1 VHHALEMVLLINERF
16 ADRHATTRLRC
27 GANSGPLSGQNAAA
41 SPISQPVLYR
51 SIQRRGFFVNRLLT
65 TLAAGLGALAIGAT
79 APVQAQTPTTLLN
92 VSYDIAREL
101 YVEINAAFIKQWKA
115 KNGQDLTINQSHNG
129 SSRQARSILEGL
141 EADVV
146 TFNQVTDV
154 QVLYD
159 RGKLIPKD
167 WASRLPNNSSP
178 YYSLPAFLVR
188 AGNPKGIKDWD
199 DLVKPGVQVIFPNP
213 KTSGNARYT
222 YLAAY
227 AFAKSKYGS
236 TEQADAFIKKLFANV
251 PVFDT
256 GGRAATTTFV
266 ERGTGDVL
274 ITFEAETASI
284 RDLVGKEKVESVVPP
299 SSVLA
304 EFPVTVVD
312 KYADKHGTRALA
324 TAYLEFLYSP
334 EGQAIEVKGYNRVVD
349 KDIMAKNKDKF
360 PDVKLYRVEDEFG
373 GWDKLNA
380 EHLNVG
386 AKLDQLFGGK

>member
-1 VHHALEMVLLINERF
+1 MNRSIVAL
-16 ADRHATTRLRC
+16 
-27 GANSGPLSGQNAAA
+27 AAA
-41 SPISQPVLYR
+41 LFAFSASTP
-51 SIQRRGFFVNRLLT
+51 
-65 TLAAGLGALAIGAT
+65 AA
-79 APVQAQTPTTLLN
+79 QAQAPSTLLN
-92 VSYDIAREL
+92 VSYDISREL
-101 YVEINAAFIKQWKA
+101 YAEINVAFAKQWKA
-115 KNGQDLTINQSHNG
+115 KTGQDVTINQSHNG

-159 RGKLIPKD
+159 RGKLIPAD
-167 WASRLPNNSSP
+167 WAKRLPNNSSP

-188 AGNPKGIKDWD
+188 AGNPKAIKDWD
-199 DLVKPGVQVIFPNP
+199 DLVKPGVTVIFPNP

-227 AFAKSKYGS
+227 AFAKNKYGS
-236 TEQADAFIKKLFANV
+236 EQKADEFIKKLFANV

-274 ITFEAETASI
+274 VTFEAETSSI
-284 RDLVGKEKVESVVPP
+284 RDLAGKDKYEVVVPP
-299 SSVLA
+299 TSLLA

-312 KYADKHGTRALA
+312 KFADKHGTRALA
-324 TAYLEFLYSP
+324 TAYLEYLYSS
-334 EGQAIEVKGYNRVVD
+334 EGQTILARAYNRVAD
-349 KDIMAKNKDKF
+349 KAVAAEFKDKF

-380 EHLNVG
+380 DHLNSG
-386 AKLDQLFGGK
+386 AKLDQLFGGR

>member
-1 VHHALEMVLLINERF
+1 MYRTLL
-16 ADRHATTRLRC
+16 
-27 GANSGPLSGQNAAA
+27 
-41 SPISQPVLYR
+41 
-51 SIQRRGFFVNRLLT
+51 
-65 TLAAGLGALAIGAT
+65 ALAFSLGVISNAG
-79 APVQAQTPTTLLN
+79 AQTSNTLLN

-101 YVEINAAFIKQWKA
+101 YVEVNAAFIKQWKA
-115 KNGQDLTINQSHNG
+115 KTGQDLTINQSHNG

-159 RGKLIPKD
+159 KGKLIPAD
-167 WASRLPNNSSP
+167 WQKRLPNNSSP

-188 AGNPKGIKDWD
+188 AGNPKNIKDWD

-236 TEQADAFIKKLFANV
+236 AEKADEFIRKLFANV

-266 ERGTGDVL
+266 ERQTGDVL
-274 ITFEAETASI
+274 ITFEAETNGI
-284 RDLVGKEKVESVVPP
+284 RDLAGADKYQVIVP
-299 SSVLA
+299 SQSLLA
-304 EFPVTVVD
+304 EFPVSVVD
-312 KYADKHGTRALA
+312 KYAEKHGTQALSK
-324 TAYLEFLYSP
+324 AYLEFLYTP
-334 EGQAIEVKGYNRVVD
+334 EGQTILAKQYNRVHD
-349 KDIMAKNKDKF
+349 KSVAEKFKDKF
-360 PDVKLYRVEDEFG
+360 PAVKLITVEAEFG
-373 GWDKLNA
+373 GWDKVNADHLNA
-380 EHLNVG
+380 G
-386 AKLDQLFGGK
+386 AKLDQLFAAKQN

>member
-1 VHHALEMVLLINERF
+1 
-16 ADRHATTRLRC
+16 
-27 GANSGPLSGQNAAA
+27 
-41 SPISQPVLYR
+41 
-51 SIQRRGFFVNRLLT
+51 VNRFLT
-65 TLAAGLGALAIGAT
+65 TLAAGLATLAVGVAGP
-79 APVQAQTPTTLLN
+79 AQAQTPTTLLN
-92 VSYDIAREL
+92 VSYDISREL
-101 YVEINAAFIKQWKA
+101 YVELNAAFIKQWKA
-115 KNGQDLTINQSHNG
+115 KTGQDITINQSHNG

-167 WASRLPNNSSP
+167 WATRLPNNSSP

-227 AFAKSKYGS
+227 AFAKNKYGS

-274 ITFEAETASI
+274 ITFEAETSSI
-284 RDLVGKEKVESVVPP
+284 RDLAGRDKYEVIVPP
-299 SSVLA
+299 TSVLA

-312 KYADKHGTRALA
+312 KFADKHGTRALA

-334 EGQAIEVKGYNRVVD
+334 EAQAIEVKGYNRVTD
-349 KDIMAKNKDKF
+349 KDVMTKNKDKF
-360 PDVKLYRVEDEFG
+360 PEVKLYRVEDEFG
-373 GWDKLNA
+373 GWDKLIA
-380 EHLNVG
+380 EHLNAG

>member
-1 VHHALEMVLLINERF
+1 MDMLPQPLPEHRSALTHR
-16 ADRHATTRLRC
+16 
-27 GANSGPLSGQNAAA
+27 GPAL
-41 SPISQPVLYR
+41 
-51 SIQRRGFFVNRLLT
+51 NRLILA
-65 TLAAGLGALAIGAT
+65 LAALTGLGAAAMT
-79 APVQAQTPTTLLN
+79 SARAQAPTTLLN
-92 VSYDIAREL
+92 VSYDISREL
-101 YVEINAAFIKQWKA
+101 YTEINTAFASQWKA
-115 KNGQDLTINQSHNG
+115 KTGQDLTINQSHNG

-167 WASRLPNNSSP
+167 WATRLPNNSSP

-227 AFAKSKYGS
+227 AYAKNKYG
-236 TEQADAFIKKLFANV
+236 ADKADDFIKKLFANV

-274 ITFEAETASI
+274 ITFEAETSSI
-284 RDLVGKEKVESVVPP
+284 RDIAGRDKYEVVVPP
-299 SSVLA
+299 TSVLA

-334 EGQAIEVKGYNRVVD
+334 EGQAIETKGYNRVAD
-349 KDIMAKNKDKF
+349 AATMAKLKDKF

-380 EHLNVG
+380 EHLNAG
-386 AKLDQLFGGK
+386 AKLDQLFGGR

>member
-1 VHHALEMVLLINERF
+1 LNRF
-16 ADRHATTRLRC
+16 IIA
-27 GANSGPLSGQNAAA
+27 
-41 SPISQPVLYR
+41 
-51 SIQRRGFFVNRLLT
+51 
-65 TLAAGLGALAIGAT
+65 LAAGLGALATSAVST
-79 APVQAQTPTTLLN
+79 AQAQTPTTLLN
-92 VSYDIAREL
+92 VSYDISREL
-101 YVEINAAFIKQWKA
+101 YAEINVAFAKQWKA
-115 KNGQDLTINQSHNG
+115 KTGQDITINQSHNG

-159 RGKLIPKD
+159 RGKLIPAD
-167 WASRLPNNSSP
+167 WAKRLPNNSSP

-227 AFAKSKYGS
+227 AYAKHTYGS
-236 TEQADAFIKKLFANV
+236 EQKADEFIKKLFANV

-274 ITFEAETASI
+274 ITFEAETSSI
-284 RDLVGKEKVESVVPP
+284 RDLAGKDKYEVVVPP
-299 SSVLA
+299 TSLLA

-312 KYADKHGTRALA
+312 KYVDKHGTRALA
-324 TAYLEFLYSP
+324 TAYLEYLYSP
-334 EGQAIEVKGYNRVVD
+334 EGQTILAKAYNRVAD
-349 KDIMAKNKDKF
+349 KGITAKFKDKF

-373 GWDKLNA
+373 GWDKLNVD
-380 EHLNVG
+380 HLNSG
-386 AKLDQLFGGK
+386 AKLDQLFGGR

>member
-1 VHHALEMVLLINERF
+1 LNRF
-16 ADRHATTRLRC
+16 ILAFAV
-27 GANSGPLSGQNAAA
+27 G
-41 SPISQPVLYR
+41 
-51 SIQRRGFFVNRLLT
+51 LT
-65 TLAAGLGALAIGAT
+65 ALGAGA
-79 APVQAQTPTTLLN
+79 APAAAQTPAPATLLN
-92 VSYDIAREL
+92 VSYDVAREL
-101 YVEINAAFIKQWKA
+101 YAEINIAFAKQWKA
-115 KNGQDLTINQSHNG
+115 KTGQDVTINQSHNG

-159 RGKLIPKD
+159 KGKLIPAD
-167 WASRLPNNSSP
+167 WAKRLPNNSSP

-188 AGNPKGIKDWD
+188 AGNPKGIKDWG

-227 AFAKSKYGS
+227 AYARHTFGDEAK
-236 TEQADAFIKKLFANV
+236 ADAFIKQLFANV
-251 PVFDT
+251 PVFDA

-274 ITFEAETASI
+274 ITFEAETSSI
-284 RDLVGKEKVESVVPP
+284 RDIAGKDAGGKDKYEVIVPP
-299 SSVLA
+299 TSLLA

-312 KYADKHGTRALA
+312 KYADKHGTRALS

-334 EGQAIEVKGYNRVVD
+334 EGQAIELKGYNRVAD
-349 KDIMAKNKDKF
+349 TAMMAKNKDKF
-360 PDVKLYRVEDEFG
+360 PEVKLYRVEDEFG

-380 EHLNVG
+380 EHLNSG

>member
-1 VHHALEMVLLINERF
+1 MNRF
-16 ADRHATTRLRC
+16 ALAF
-27 GANSGPLSGQNAAA
+27 AAVLTA
-41 SPISQPVLYR
+41 SAVAP
-51 SIQRRGFFVNRLLT
+51 
-65 TLAAGLGALAIGAT
+65 AA
-79 APVQAQTPTTLLN
+79 AQTPTTLLN
-92 VSYDIAREL
+92 VSYDISREL
-101 YVEINAAFIKQWKA
+101 YAEINTAFIKHWKA
-115 KNGQDLTINQSHNG
+115 KTGQDVNINQSHNG

-141 EADVV
+141 EADIV

-167 WASRLPNNSSP
+167 WAARLPNNSSP

-188 AGNPKGIKDWD
+188 AGNPKGIKDWG

-227 AFAKSKYGS
+227 AYAKHTLGEDK
-236 TEQADAFIKKLFANV
+236 ADAFIKQLFANV

-274 ITFEAETASI
+274 ITFEAETSSI
-284 RDLVGKEKVESVVPP
+284 RDLAGKDASGRDKYEVVVPP
-299 SSVLA
+299 TSVLA

-312 KYADKHGTRALA
+312 KYADKHGTKALA
-324 TAYLEFLYSP
+324 TGYLEFLYSP
-334 EGQAIEVKGYNRVVD
+334 EGQAIEIKGYNRVAD
-349 KDIMAKNKDKF
+349 AATMAKHKDKF
-360 PDVKLYRVEDEFG
+360 PDVKLYRVEDELG
-373 GWDKLNA
+373 GWDKLNT
-380 EHLNVG
+380 EHLNAG
-386 AKLDQLFGGK
+386 AKLDLLFGGK

>member
-1 VHHALEMVLLINERF
+1 M
-16 ADRHATTRLRC
+16 
-27 GANSGPLSGQNAAA
+27 
-41 SPISQPVLYR
+41 
-51 SIQRRGFFVNRLLT
+51 NRLLT
-65 TLAAGLGALAIGAT
+65 TFAAGLGLLAIGAS

-101 YVEINAAFIKQWKA
+101 YVEINAAFLKQWKA
-115 KNGQDLTINQSHNG
+115 KTGQDLSINQSHNG

-154 QVLYD
+154 QVLHD
-159 RGKLIPKD
+159 RGKLIPAD
-167 WASRLPNNSSP
+167 WAKRLPNNSSP

-227 AFAKSKYGS
+227 AFAKNKYGS
-236 TEQADAFIKKLFANV
+236 AEKADEFIKKLFANV

-284 RDLVGKEKVESVVPP
+284 RDLVGKDKVESVVPP
-299 SSVLA
+299 TSVLA

-349 KDIMAKNKDKF
+349 KDTMAKNKDKF

-380 EHLNVG
+380 EHLNAG